1 MQMLKKRGKRVV
13 SIVALIIV
21 PLFFIG
27 MMITPILGSRAD
39 QLSDMQKQYNALEQQ
54 KKANANAKN
63 DANSKMQAD
72 GQQIDILTQQI
83 SIKTDMITQLNAQIG
98 ENNTEIEA
106 KQQDLD
112 NNRDLYNSRRRA
124 NYEIGKTSYIEILL
138 SSKDFTDLIS
148 RVETLKVITD
158 HDSALNTK
166 LNGDM
171 QVIKNDKAAV
181 ETQRASVVASQNDL
195 TASQGDLQ
203 KEISDKK
210 DQIIQIDKSTASLED
225 QEAKTSQQMEDY
237 IAAHSTGGTSVGP
250 SKVTFLWPMQ
260 DMSTYITT
268 NNAYGW
274 RYFSESHP
282 HAGID
287 IGGGVYDHPISAAYS
302 GIAHS
307 FEDPN
312 GYGHYVMIEHPTI
325 GYWTLYGHCSKVLI
339 SNGQHVNQGDI
350 IAYAGNSGDAAGAH
364 LHFEVRS
371 SQNGTTINPLEF
383 SYLKCKCTNITY
395 YRTRGNDNFPYYY
408 NSSEFGE
415 NPFK

>member
-27 MMITPILGSRAD
+27 MMIAPILGSRAD

-54 KKANANAKN
+54 KKVNANAKN
-63 DANSKMQAD
+63 DVNSKMQAD

-124 NYEIGKTSYIEILL
+124 NYEMGKTSYIEILL

-148 RVETLKVITD
+148 RVETLKIITD

-195 TASQGDLQ
+195 TASQVDLQ

-225 QEAKTSQQMEDY
+225 QEAKTSQQMENY
-237 IAAHSTGGTSVGP
+237 IASHSSGGASVKP
-250 SKVTFLWPMQ
+250 SLVTFMWPIQ
-260 DMSTYITT
+260 NLSTYISST
-268 NNAYGW
+268 YGW
-274 RYFSESHP
+274 RDFNLSHP

-287 IGGGVYDHPISAAYS
+287 IAGDGINGHPASAVYS
-302 GIAHS
+302 GTAYR

-312 GYGHYVMIEHPTI
+312 GYGHYIMIEHPTI
-325 GYWTLYGHCSKVLI
+325 GYWTLYGHCSLVLI
-339 SNGQHVNQGDI
+339 SNAQKVKQGDV
-350 IAYAGNSGDAAGAH
+350 IAYAGSSGDSTGPH

-371 SQNGTTINPLEF
+371 SKNGTTVNPLEF
-383 SYLKCKCTNITY
+383 LYLKYNCTNITY
-395 YRTRGNDNFPYYY
+395 YLTNGNDDFPYYH
-408 NSSEFGE
+408 NSSEF
-415 NPFK
+415 